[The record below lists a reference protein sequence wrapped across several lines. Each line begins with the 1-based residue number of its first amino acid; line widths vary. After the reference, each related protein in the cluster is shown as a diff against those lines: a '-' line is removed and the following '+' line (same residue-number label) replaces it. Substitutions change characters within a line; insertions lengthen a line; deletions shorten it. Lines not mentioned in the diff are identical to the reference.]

1 MKLTPT
7 KNQPSYDIAI
17 IGSGLSGL
25 ICGYILSKEGYR
37 VLVLEKNK
45 QVGGC
50 LQTFVRDK
58 RIFDVGVHY
67 IGGLAKGQALH
78 QYFTYLGI
86 MDQLRLERLDEKAF
100 DVIRFPNTPDYALAQ
115 GWERFV
121 EQLADQFPKER
132 QGLRTYQSAIR
143 STCDK
148 FPLYNL
154 DIDRPYPKDL
164 SHLGVSA
171 PQKIAA
177 LIQDPT
183 LQAVL
188 GGNNLLY
195 AGRAATTPF
204 HLHALVLN
212 SYIESAWRCVNGGSQ
227 IARALVKN
235 IRAQGGSIL
244 KQKEVDHFSFSEGKI
259 KALVLTNG
267 ETIRTKAV
275 ISSAHP
281 TQLSRFVRYE
291 KGALRKAYLN
301 RIQKT
306 SATPGVFSAHY
317 TLRPNSVPYTRSNYY
332 QHPDRAVWQAVATN
346 KNHWPGSYLA
356 LTPRSSKSDIYAESF
371 AALTYMDYEAV
382 KPWAGSFNT
391 TLEQQERG
399 EGYEVFKQAHSERLL
414 NALYQQFPALR
425 GNVLESYVSTPL
437 SFRDYTGTPTG
448 SFYGFE
454 RDYHD
459 PLRTALATQTRIPN
473 LTLTG
478 QNINMHGILGVT
490 VSAVLACLNFVDR
503 KKLLTD
509 IVTTS

>member
-1 MKLTPT
+1 MK
-7 KNQPSYDIAI
+7 NSNYDIAI

-25 ICGYILSKEGYR
+25 ICGYILSKEGYKV
-37 VLVLEKNK
+37 VLLEKNK

-67 IGGLAKGQALH
+67 IGGLAKGQSLH

-86 MDQLRLERLDEKAF
+86 MNQLKLEQLDPNAF
-100 DVIRFPNTPDYALAQ
+100 DVISFEQGKSYALAQ
-115 GWERFV
+115 GWEQFV
-121 EQLADQFPKER
+121 AQLAAHFPQEQTGLKAYQKAVRELCDQ
-132 QGLRTYQSAIR
+132 
-143 STCDK
+143 

-154 DIDRPYPKDL
+154 EIDKPYPKDL
-164 SHLGVSA
+164 SHLGINA
-171 PQKIAA
+171 QAKIAS

-195 AGRAATTPF
+195 AGKGAVTPF

-212 SYIESAWRCVNGGSQ
+212 SYVESSWRCVDGGSQ

-235 IRAQGGSIL
+235 IRAQGGEL
-244 KQKEVDHFSFSEGKI
+244 YKQKEVDHFTFEGNKI
-259 KALVLTNG
+259 KTVVLKSG
-267 ETIRTKAV
+267 ESIAAKAV
-275 ISSAHP
+275 ISSTHP
-281 TQLSRFVRYE
+281 AQLKHFVRQNP
-291 KGALRKAYLN
+291 KALRKAYLN
-301 RIQKT
+301 RIQQTK
-306 SATPGVFSAHY
+306 ATPAVFSVHY
-317 TLRPNSVPYTRSNYY
+317 TLKPNQVPYTKSNYY
-332 QHPDRAVWQAVATN
+332 HHPNQQVWQAIQTN
-346 KNHWPGSYLA
+346 KKDWPGSYLA
-356 LTPRSSKSDIYAESF
+356 LTPSHSKSKTYADSF

-382 KPWAGSFNT
+382 QPWGDSFNT
-391 TLEQQERG
+391 VAAEQSRG
-399 EGYEVFKQAHSERLL
+399 AAYEEFKQEHAEKLL
-414 NALYQQFPALR
+414 QLLYQQFPELK
-425 GNVLESYVSTPL
+425 GNVLNSYVSTPL
-437 SFRDYTGTPTG
+437 SFRDYTGAPTG

-454 RDYHD
+454 RDYKD
-459 PLRTALATQTRIPN
+459 PMKTALAVQTRIPN

-509 IVTTS
+509 IVSAS